1 MQCLV
6 VVSGRWYPWD
16 LGGYAC
22 SQSRT
27 KSCGRWCCSSGGA
40 ISSLLLA
47 LDIFPAALYAT
58 DADGLITY
66 FNPACIGFAGR
77 QPTVGRDRWCVTWK
91 LYTDQGDLLPHDQ
104 CPMAV
109 AIHTGEV
116 VRGATTVAER
126 PNGTRVNFMPFP
138 TPVIGGDGKL
148 LGAVNVLLDIDRGH
162 SALREFDDDIAGL
175 AKPAGGIGTG
185 EIFRLEE
192 IRNLTGEIETELDR
206 RNGRVLH

>member
-1 MQCLV
+1 MFSVADEILRTV
-6 VVSGRWYPWD
+6 VLFVRRGDR
-16 LGGYAC
+16 
-22 SQSRT
+22 
-27 KSCGRWCCSSGGA
+27 
-40 ISSLLLA
+40 SLLLA

-162 SALREFDDDIAGL
+162 SALREFDDDLRAWRSLLVESAL
-175 AKPAGGIGTG
+175 ANLT
-185 EIFRLEE
+185 LEE